1 MSDGG
6 RKVPDEIRVA
16 FDEIHLEQMA
26 LVIKADAF
34 QVSINKE
41 AQKIAVASKHLWD
54 EVKSVMNLE
63 GDWRYENGM
72 LHPVGNQTIN

>member
-6 RKVPDEIRVA
+6 RKVPDEIRTA
-16 FDEIHLEQMA
+16 FDEIHLEQMG

-41 AQKIAVASKHLWD
+41 VQRIAIASKHLWD
-54 EVKSVMNLE
+54 EAKAVMNLE
-63 GDWRYENGM
+63 GDWRYENGIVY
-72 LHPVGNQTIN
+72 PVGN